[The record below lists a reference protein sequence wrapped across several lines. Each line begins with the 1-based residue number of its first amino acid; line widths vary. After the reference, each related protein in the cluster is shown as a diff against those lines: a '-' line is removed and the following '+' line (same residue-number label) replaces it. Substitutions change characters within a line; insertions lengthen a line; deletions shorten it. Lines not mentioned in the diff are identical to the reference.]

1 MSEYEGSAG
10 EVRAPRTPTAP
21 SSPRHSD
28 GAALPGE
35 PPADG
40 LPELLA
46 LVGRLLEGHA
56 PAEIA
61 VLLREELDR
70 REIEAYAK
78 GWRDASDEYG
88 PALEEAL
95 AAARPLRLVDR
106 TPGRAAVIPFPYE
119 PHDPGAPRARRD
131 SPDSPESRRSRDARD
146 PHASASRER
155 SGPYPGDEATR
166 RRPPEG
172 ADGGDLSSPPVAAPD
187 GPAARTGSAAE
198 GDEGPGSAQPRPAF
212 GVKSRK
218 SKVPTIPQ
226 LPAPRRPPRDQG
238 GRTDD
243 TPGGAPDDHVG

>member
-1 MSEYEGSAG
+1 MSEYEGPAG
-10 EVRAPRTPTAP
+10 EVREPRTPTTP
-21 SSPRHSD
+21 SSPRHSG

-106 TPGRAAVIPFPYE
+106 TPGQAAVIPFPYE
-119 PHDPGAPRARRD
+119 PHDPGDPRGRRD
-131 SPDSPESRRSRDARD
+131 SGDSGDPRRSRDAGD

-166 RRPPEG
+166 RRPPEDG
-172 ADGGDLSSPPVAAPD
+172 AGGPSSP
-187 GPAARTGSAAE
+187 SAA
-198 GDEGPGSAQPRPAF
+198 AA
-212 GVKSRK
+212 
-218 SKVPTIPQ
+218 
-226 LPAPRRPPRDQG
+226 A
-238 GRTDD
+238 
-243 TPGGAPDDHVG
+243 A